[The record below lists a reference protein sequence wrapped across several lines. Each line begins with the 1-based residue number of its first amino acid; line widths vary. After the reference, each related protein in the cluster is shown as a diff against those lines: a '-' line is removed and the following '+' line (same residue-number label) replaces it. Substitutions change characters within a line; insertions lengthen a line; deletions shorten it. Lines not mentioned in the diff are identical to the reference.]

1 MSLNIIQGE
10 RRMTRKNRITKL
22 LAALAIVVLSLAQ
35 MNSAMAQPPPKDP
48 NNYVP
53 GLGDLMGSLQV
64 QHGKL
69 WFAGEQEN
77 WPLAA
82 YIVDAIKEGVADMI
96 VLRPRYKRES
106 IVEML
111 TLLTAKPLQD
121 LEVAVAAQDNN
132 AFTRAFDVLTDNCN
146 VCHKSH
152 DYGFI
157 AIQRPTAPAW
167 TNLRYRP

>member
-1 MSLNIIQGE
+1 MIRQNRMSRNFAMGAI
-10 RRMTRKNRITKL
+10 
-22 LAALAIVVLSLAQ
+22 LALSLVQ
-35 MNSAMAQPPPKDP
+35 MSSAMAQPPPKDP

-69 WFAGEQEN
+69 WFAGSQQN

-82 YIVDAIKEGVADMI
+82 YTVDAIKEGIADMI

-111 TLLTAKPLQD
+111 TLLTGQPMQD
-121 LEVAVAAQDNN
+121 LEEAVQKQDS
-132 AFTRAFDVLTDNCN
+132 VLFMQAYDSLTEGCN
-146 VCHKSH
+146 VCHRNH
-152 DYGFI
+152 GYGFI
-157 AIQRPTAPAW
+157 AIQRPAAPAW

>member
-1 MSLNIIQGE
+1 MSRII
-10 RRMTRKNRITKL
+10 TT
-22 LAALAIVVLSLAQ
+22 LAILTLSLVQ
-35 MNSAMAQPPPKDP
+35 MNSAMAQSPPKDP

-69 WFAGEQEN
+69 WFAGSQQN

-82 YIVDAIKEGVADMI
+82 YAVDAIKEGIADMI
-96 VLRPRYKRES
+96 ALRPRYKREP

-111 TLLTAKPLQD
+111 TLFTAKPLED
-121 LEVAVAAQDNN
+121 LEAAVDEKDSALFMQAYDS
-132 AFTRAFDVLTDNCN
+132 LTEGCN
-146 VCHKSH
+146 TCHSNH

>member
-1 MSLNIIQGE
+1 MIRRIRMS
-10 RRMTRKNRITKL
+10 RKIAVLT
-22 LAALAIVVLSLAQ
+22 ILSLSLVQ
-35 MNSAMAQPPPKDP
+35 MSSAMAQPPPKDP

-69 WFAGEQEN
+69 WFAGSQQN

-82 YIVDAIKEGVADMI
+82 YTVDAIMEGIADMI

-121 LEVAVAAQDNN
+121 LEEAVEEKD
-132 AFTRAFDVLTDNCN
+132 RASFMQAYDSLTEGCN
-146 VCHKSH
+146 VCHRNH

-167 TNLRYRP
+167 TNLRYLP

>member
-1 MSLNIIQGE
+1 
-10 RRMTRKNRITKL
+10 
-22 LAALAIVVLSLAQ
+22 
-35 MNSAMAQPPPKDP
+35 
-48 NNYVP
+48 
-53 GLGDLMGSLQV
+53 MGSLQV

-69 WFAGEQEN
+69 WFAGSAQN

-82 YIVDAIKEGVADMI
+82 YAVDAIKEGIADMI

-111 TLLTAKPLQD
+111 ALFTAKPLQD
-121 LEVAVAAQDNN
+121 LQEAVEAKDSALFTQAYDSLAGGCNTCHNN
-132 AFTRAFDVLTDNCN
+132 Y
-146 VCHKSH
+146 

-157 AIQRPTAPAW
+157 AIQRPTVPAW

>member
-1 MSLNIIQGE
+1 MS
-10 RRMTRKNRITKL
+10 RIFSVL
-22 LAALAIVVLSLAQ
+22 VVLTLGLVQ
-35 MNSAMAQPPPKDP
+35 MSSAMAQPPPKDP

-69 WFAGEQEN
+69 WLAGEQQD

-82 YIVDAIKEGVADMI
+82 YAVDGIKEGIADMI

-111 TLLTAKPLQD
+111 TLFTAKSLQD
-121 LEVAVAAQDNN
+121 LEEAVEAKDS
-132 AFTRAFDVLTDNCN
+132 VLFMQAYDSLTEGCN
-146 VCHKSH
+146 TCHSNH

>member
-1 MSLNIIQGE
+1 MIRQ
-10 RRMTRKNRITKL
+10 NRISRVT
-22 LAALAIVVLSLAQ
+22 AVLAILLLSLAQ
-35 MNSAMAQPPPKDP
+35 MNSATAQPPPKDP

-69 WFAGEQEN
+69 WFADSQQN

-82 YIVDAIKEGVADMI
+82 YAVDAIREGIADMI
-96 VLRPRYKRES
+96 VLRPRYKGES

-111 TLLTAKPLQD
+111 SLLTAKPLQD
-121 LEVAVAAQDNN
+121 LEEAVEEKDDASFMQAYDS
-132 AFTRAFDVLTDNCN
+132 LTEGCN
-146 VCHKSH
+146 VCHRNH

-157 AIQRPTAPAW
+157 AIQRPTLPAW

>member
-1 MSLNIIQGE
+1 MK
-10 RRMTRKNRITKL
+10 RKNRISRII
-22 LAALAIVVLSLAQ
+22 AVLSILIFSLMQ
-35 MNSAMAQPPPKDP
+35 MSSAMAQPPPKDP

-69 WFAGEQEN
+69 WFAGSAQN

-82 YIVDAIKEGVADMI
+82 YAVDSIKEGIADMI

-111 TLLTAKPLQD
+111 TLFTAKPLQD
-121 LEVAVAAQDNN
+121 LQEAVEAKDSALFTQAYDSLTEGCNTCHNN
-132 AFTRAFDVLTDNCN
+132 
-146 VCHKSH
+146 H

-157 AIQRPTAPAW
+157 AIQRPTVPAW

>member
-1 MSLNIIQGE
+1 
-10 RRMTRKNRITKL
+10 MTRIF
-22 LAALAIVVLSLAQ
+22 AVLAILSVSVVQ

-53 GLGDLMGSLQV
+53 GLGDLMGSLQE

-69 WFAGEQEN
+69 WFAGSQQN

-82 YIVDAIKEGVADMI
+82 YAVDAIKEGIADMS
-96 VLRPRYKRES
+96 VLRPRYKGES

-111 TLLTAKPLQD
+111 KLLTAKPLQD
-121 LEVAVAAQDNN
+121 LEEAVEAKNSALFMQAYDL
-132 AFTRAFDVLTDNCN
+132 LTQGCN
-146 VCHKSH
+146 TCHSNH

-157 AIQRPTAPAW
+157 AIQRPTTPAW

>member
-1 MSLNIIQGE
+1 MI
-10 RRMTRKNRITKL
+10 RKNRTIE
-22 LAALAIVVLSLAQ
+22 AVAVLAILLLSSVQ
-35 MNSAMAQPPPKDP
+35 MSSAMAQPPPKDP

-69 WFAGEQEN
+69 WFAGSQQN

-82 YIVDAIKEGVADMI
+82 YTVDAIKEGIADMI

-106 IVEML
+106 IVEIL
-111 TLLTAKPLQD
+111 TLLTAKPLLD
-121 LEVAVAAQDNN
+121 LEAAVVGKDSALFVEAYDS
-132 AFTRAFDVLTDNCN
+132 LTEGCN
-146 VCHKSH
+146 VCHSNH

-157 AIQRPTAPAW
+157 AIQRPAAPAW

>member
-1 MSLNIIQGE
+1 MFRQN
-10 RRMTRKNRITKL
+10 RMIRIT
-22 LAALAIVVLSLAQ
+22 AVLAILSLSLLQ
-35 MNSAMAQPPPKDP
+35 MSSALAQPPPKDP

-53 GLGDLMGSLQV
+53 GLGDLMASLQV

-69 WFAGEQEN
+69 WFASEQQN

-82 YIVDAIKEGVADMI
+82 YAVDAIKEGIADMI

-106 IVEML
+106 IVERL
-111 TLLTAKPLQD
+111 TLFTAKPLQD
-121 LEVAVAAQDNN
+121 LEEAVEAKDSALFMQAYDSLTEGCNSCHNN
-132 AFTRAFDVLTDNCN
+132 
-146 VCHKSH
+146 H

>member
-1 MSLNIIQGE
+1 MN
-10 RRMTRKNRITKL
+10 RKNRISSII
-22 LAALAIVVLSLAQ
+22 AVLAILTLNLVQ

-64 QHGKL
+64 QHGIL
-69 WFAGEQEN
+69 WFAGYAQN

-82 YIVDAIKEGVADMI
+82 YAVDSIKEGIADMI

-111 TLLTAKPLQD
+111 TLFTAKPLQD
-121 LEVAVAAQDNN
+121 LGEAVETKDGALFMQAYDSLTECCNTCHNN
-132 AFTRAFDVLTDNCN
+132 
-146 VCHKSH
+146 H

-157 AIQRPTAPAW
+157 AIQRPTVPAW

>member
-1 MSLNIIQGE
+1 MGP
-10 RRMTRKNRITKL
+10 RKHKPQEC
-22 LAALAIVVLSLAQ
+22 AWEAP
-35 MNSAMAQPPPKDP
+35 PPPKDP

-69 WFAGEQEN
+69 WFAGEQHN
-77 WPLAA
+77 WLLAA
-82 YIVDAIKEGVADMI
+82 YAVDAVKEGIADMI
-96 VLRPRYKRES
+96 VLRPRYKGES
-106 IVEML
+106 IVDML
-111 TLLTAKPLQD
+111 ALLTAKPLQD
-121 LEVAVAAQDNN
+121 LDEAVEAEDSALFIQAYDL
-132 AFTRAFDVLTDNCN
+132 LTEGCN
-146 VCHKSH
+146 VCHSNH

>member
-1 MSLNIIQGE
+1 MI
-10 RRMTRKNRITKL
+10 RITTV
-22 LAALAIVVLSLAQ
+22 LAILSLSLVQ
-35 MNSAMAQPPPKDP
+35 MSSAMAQPPPKDP

-69 WFAGEQEN
+69 WFAGEQHN
-77 WPLAA
+77 WLLAA
-82 YIVDAIKEGVADMI
+82 YAVDAVKEGIADMI
-96 VLRPRYKRES
+96 VLRPRYKGES
-106 IVEML
+106 IVDML

-121 LEVAVAAQDNN
+121 LDEAVEAEDSALFIQAYDL
-132 AFTRAFDVLTDNCN
+132 LTEGCN
-146 VCHKSH
+146 VCHSNH

>member
-1 MSLNIIQGE
+1 MRKIIAVL
-10 RRMTRKNRITKL
+10 TILT
-22 LAALAIVVLSLAQ
+22 LSLVQ
-35 MNSAMAQPPPKDP
+35 MNAAIAQPPPKDP

-69 WFAGEQEN
+69 WFAGSQEN

-82 YIVDAIKEGVADMI
+82 YTVDAIKEGVADMI

-111 TLLTAKPLQD
+111 RQLTAKPLED
-121 LEVAVAAQDNN
+121 LEEAVSEKDSELFIQAYDS
-132 AFTRAFDVLTDNCN
+132 LTEGCN
-146 VCHKSH
+146 VCHRSH

-157 AIQRPTAPAW
+157 EIQRPTAPAW